1 MLTARDFFYP
11 PTRTLSIWDRVRP
24 NFWYP
29 MASFEQSMMDFDR
42 MADQMLATSF
52 NRDFFHHQ
60 GRDEDDDEF
69 FKDLPAKEQDKNK
82 NKNKEQKQ
90 EHKQDNKR
98 EDKQED
104 RSFSSYSYSS
114 SSVLDDK
121 GRRITSRRRRYEDSN
136 GRLKALHE
144 REVDGKKLRTIW
156 NRMQKDDEGKHDTIC
171 LSGSPE
177 EFEKLWQETPFA
189 KAQTHALK
197 DHAEPAEKKQEQ
209 PSQAK

>member
-11 PTRTLSIWDRVRP
+11 PTRTLSVWDRVRP

-42 MADQMLATSF
+42 MADQMLATSV

-60 GRDEDDDEF
+60 GRNDDDDEF
-69 FKDLPAKEQDKNK
+69 FKDLPAKEEEKRK
-82 NKNKEQKQ
+82 VNKEDDK
-90 EHKQDNKR
+90 EK
-98 EDKQED
+98 KQED

-156 NRMQKDDEGKHDTIC
+156 NRMKKDEEGKHDTIC
-171 LSGSPE
+171 SNGSPE

-189 KAQTHALK
+189 KAQTNAIK
-197 DHAEPAEKKQEQ
+197 DHAEGTEKK
-209 PSQAK
+209 A